1 MKRLFLIL
9 FTILISNSIF
19 AQSENYKIAMD
30 NFINNYNADQYEKIY
45 DVFSAEMKK
54 TLPLEKTKQFFSGL
68 KSQAGKIESKEFL
81 SDQQGTYQSYK
92 TKFEKMVL
100 TVNISLDQE
109 NHIKGLIMKPNEV
122 QKEINSSNTVNA
134 LNAYPKEISDII
146 FSNSQNFPN
155 NTQLSIAVVQ
165 NQK

>member
-9 FTILISNSIF
+9 FAILISNSIF
-19 AQSENYKIAMD
+19 AQSENY
-30 NFINNYNADQYEKIY
+30 NADQYEKIY
-45 DVFSAEMKK
+45 DEFSAEMKK

-81 SDQQGTYQSYK
+81 SDQQGSYQSYK

-109 NHIKGLIMKPNEV
+109 NHINGLIMKPNEV
-122 QKEINSSNTVNA
+122 QKEINSSNT
-134 LNAYPKEISDII
+134 EC
-146 FSNSQNFPN
+146 
-155 NTQLSIAVVQ
+155 T
-165 NQK
+165 